1 MTEPALPA
9 LYLAS
14 TSKYRQQ
21 LLAKLT
27 TRFLTAR
34 PEVDETPLANESA
47 EQLVRRLAIA
57 KAQAIAAGLNAGLVI
72 GSDQVALFNNDII
85 GKPHTAENAL
95 AQLRRFSGNTV
106 TFLTGL
112 ALVNAQSGN
121 IQVIAEPFNVS
132 FRSLTDAEIMAY
144 IDKEQPLDC
153 AGSFKS
159 EGLGISL
166 FSKLSGDD
174 PNSLIGLPLIR
185 LNQMLLNEGVNVL
198 FLDEHKGGSGLL

>member
-1 MTEPALPA
+1 MSDATLPA

-14 TSKYRQQ
+14 TSVYRQQ
-21 LLAKLT
+21 LLSKLT
-27 TRFLTAR
+27 RHFKAIK
-34 PEVDETPLANESA
+34 PQVDETPLAGETA
-47 EQLVRRLAIA
+47 TELVSRLALA
-57 KAQAIAAGLNAGLVI
+57 KAQAVAAGLNAGLVI
-72 GSDQVALFNNDII
+72 GSDQVAVFDNAII
-85 GKPHTAENAL
+85 GKPHTVANAC
-95 AQLRRFSGNTV
+95 AQLTRFSGQRV

-112 ALVNAQSGN
+112 ALVNALSGN
-121 IQVIAEPFNVS
+121 SQLVVEPFHVQ
-132 FRSLTDAEIMAY
+132 FRNLSEAEISAY
-144 IDKEQPLDC
+144 VKKEQPLDC

-198 FLDEHKGGSGLL
+198 LR

>member
-1 MTEPALPA
+1 MTESAWPA

-14 TSKYRQQ
+14 TSSYRRQ

-27 TRFLTAR
+27 PQFHTAK
-34 PEVDETPLANESA
+34 PQVDETPLANESA
-47 EQLVRRLAIA
+47 EQLVRRLAVA
-57 KAQAIAAGLNAGLVI
+57 KAQAVAAGLSSGLVI
-72 GSDQVALFNNDII
+72 GSDQVALFNNRII
-85 GKPHTAENAL
+85 GKPHTVANAV
-95 AQLRRFSGNTV
+95 AQLTSFSGHSV

-121 IQVIAEPFNVS
+121 IQVSVEPFNVS
-132 FRSLTDAEIMAY
+132 FRTLTDAEIIAY

-185 LNQMLLNEGVNVL
+185 LNQMLLNESVNVL
-198 FLDEHKGGSGLL
+198 LLD

>member
-1 MTEPALPA
+1 MSDATLPA

-14 TSKYRQQ
+14 TSVYRQQ
-21 LLAKLT
+21 LLSKLT
-27 TRFLTAR
+27 SHFQAIK
-34 PEVDETPLANESA
+34 PQVDETPLAGENAS
-47 EQLVRRLAIA
+47 QLVSRLALA
-57 KAQAIAAGLNAGLVI
+57 KAQAVAAGLKSGLVI
-72 GSDQVALFNNDII
+72 GSDQIAVFDNTII
-85 GKPHTAENAL
+85 GKPHTVANAC
-95 AQLRRFSGNTV
+95 AQLRRFSGQTV

-112 ALVNAQSGN
+112 ALINAATVSQ
-121 IQVIAEPFNVS
+121 QVIIEPFKVQ
-132 FRSLTDAEIMAY
+132 FRPLSDTEIKAY
-144 IDKEQPLDC
+144 VDKELPLDC

-198 FLDEHKGGSGLL
+198 LR

>member
-1 MTEPALPA
+1 MSDATLPT

-14 TSKYRQQ
+14 TSVYRQQ
-21 LLAKLT
+21 LLRKLT
-27 TRFLTAR
+27 SHFKAIK
-34 PEVDETPLANESA
+34 PQIDETPLAGESA
-47 EQLVRRLAIA
+47 SQLVSRLALA
-57 KAQAIAAGLNAGLVI
+57 KAQAVAAGLNAGLVI
-72 GSDQVALFNNDII
+72 GSDQVAVFDNAII
-85 GKPHTAENAL
+85 GKPHTAANAC
-95 AQLRRFSGNTV
+95 AQLAHFSGQRV

-112 ALVNAQSGN
+112 ALINAHSGN
-121 IQVIAEPFNVS
+121 RQLVVEPFYVQ
-132 FRSLTDAEIMAY
+132 FRSLSAAEISAY
-144 IDKEQPLDC
+144 VEKEQPLDC

-198 FLDEHKGGSGLL
+198 LR

>member
-1 MTEPALPA
+1 MSEHASPR

-14 TSKYRQQ
+14 TSVYRQQ
-21 LLAKLT
+21 LLAKLS
-27 TRFLTAR
+27 RNFTAIK
-34 PEVDETPLANESA
+34 PHVDETPRPNETA
-47 EQLVRRLAIA
+47 EQLVHRLAVA
-57 KAQAIAAGLNAGLVI
+57 KAQAVAAGLSSGLVI
-72 GSDQVALFNNDII
+72 GSDQVAVFDNAII
-85 GKPHTAENAL
+85 GKPHSVENAC
-95 AQLRRFSGNTV
+95 AQLRRFSGQSV

-112 ALVNAQSGN
+112 ALVNAQSGKV
-121 IQVIAEPFNVS
+121 QVMVEPFNVS
-132 FRSLTDAEIMAY
+132 FRVLTDAEIIAY

-198 FLDEHKGGSGLL
+198 FLD